1 MKACQL
7 LVSNSPKVSSS
18 SSFVKGTLRSI
29 DSSKET
35 TVPQV
40 YLIDCRWNSPML
52 MHNHSLNIVHF
63 GRSGCVLAVHFESGN
78 QSRKKISSLSC

>member
-7 LVSNSPKVSSS
+7 QVSNSPNVSSS
-18 SSFVKGTLRSI
+18 SSCVKVALRSTG
-29 DSSKET
+29 SSKEI

-40 YLIDCRWNSPML
+40 DLVDCIKNDCRWNSPML

-63 GRSGCVLAVHFESGN
+63 GRS
-78 QSRKKISSLSC
+78 SCA